1 MHHHKVGTVLVLSN
15 DVIWAADCSRD
26 GVHAVARLLT
36 NYHDKAEG
44 SRMFMSRKP
53 CRICAKLLVQS
64 KVKRVLFLPFEPE
77 YYRAAEKG
85 SNKKTINEVKKLNIS
100 HMKEVDNLFIASPIA
115 QTKFV
120 LKVEEPILKDAERRV
135 SSQKKNIDQQQI
147 DQDKKDL
154 NKTIGFDKRDK
165 WIRSIKNDLP
175 WPEFDKELQAE
186 VLRHFDNAVEWMARA
201 KVIQGKGLHYEF
213 ERCGDESEN
222 SLGFDPVHDTVHANQ
237 ARHYIT
243 MARFL
248 SERSD
253 DPTCGVGAVIVSYPG
268 MEILG
273 FGWNGYPLKALYG
286 EFARASKKDPIEGKK
301 YPYIIHAEQNALLMR
316 NTKNIK
322 DAILF
327 VTKCPC
333 NECTPLIAMQGIK
346 TVVVDDDK
354 DVLSR
359 GDATQPNALSYKAFP
374 DLVEKGKI
382 VCFQTKES
390 EARRK
395 SKARKKL

>member
-1 MHHHKVGTVLVLSN
+1 M
-15 DVIWAADCSRD
+15 
-26 GVHAVARLLT
+26 
-36 NYHDKAEG
+36 
-44 SRMFMSRKP
+44 
-53 CRICAKLLVQS
+53 
-64 KVKRVLFLPFEPE
+64 PE

-85 SNKKTINEVKKLNIS
+85 SNKKIINEVKKFNIS
-100 HMKEVDNLFIASPIA
+100 QMQQVDNLFTASPIA
-115 QTKFV
+115 QTKLV
-120 LKVEEPILKDAERRV
+120 LKVEEPILKDAERRA

-213 ERCGDESEN
+213 QRCGDESEN

-237 ARHYIT
+237 ARHFIT

-248 SERSD
+248 SERTD
-253 DPTCGVGAVIVSYPG
+253 DPKCGVGAVIASYPG

-286 EFARASKKDPIEGKK
+286 EFARASKDDSIEGKK

-322 DAILF
+322 GAILF
-327 VTKCPC
+327 VTKSPC

-359 GDATQPNALSYKAFP
+359 GNATQPNALSYKAFP